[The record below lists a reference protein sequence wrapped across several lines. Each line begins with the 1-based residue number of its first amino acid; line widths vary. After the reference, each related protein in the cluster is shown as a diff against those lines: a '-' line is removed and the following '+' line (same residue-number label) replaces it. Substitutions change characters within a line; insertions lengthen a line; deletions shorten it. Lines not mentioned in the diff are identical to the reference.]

1 MSNDRWVSKQPLTS
15 AHCPSEAE
23 VCFDEGGAREGLGI
37 PKPGGC
43 HRLPRASLG
52 WGGCW
57 WPQSPPRLRWL
68 LSQRSSGHREGSLV
82 PLRAEAAP
90 RRDPEPSSKGARRPG
105 APGGAAARLPHVV
118 SRHQP
123 QEEEVPCVTMRRD
136 LHEGAPNLQPLPW
149 RGERPRWGCISPQAT
164 G

>member
-1 MSNDRWVSKQPLTS
+1 MGEQTASHV
-15 AHCPSEAE
+15 AHCPSEAGAAE

-90 RRDPEPSSKGARRPG
+90 RRDPEPSSKGVGRPG
-105 APGGAAARLPHVV
+105 APSGAPAAASRV

-123 QEEEVPCVTMRRD
+123 QEDEVPCVTMRRD
-136 LHEGAPNLQPLPW
+136 LHRGRSQPAAPALER
-149 RGERPRWGCISPQAT
+149 RGERPRWGRISPQAT